1 MINRFLKRTALTSI
15 ATCAAVF
22 TLTAQP
28 VFAADDLRTLVQE
41 VKAQARSEAAH
52 NKERE
57 ARFRSSLNERT
68 KLMSE
73 AQAEVARLTAQRD
86 SLKATFEQN
95 EIELGELEEQ
105 LTRRSGDLGE
115 LFGVFKQIA
124 NDTQSMTYDSLV
136 SIDLPDRQA
145 KIAALSEQKEVPDIE
160 QMEAL
165 WEALLD
171 EIALSG
177 EVTRHTAQV
186 VKPSGDTYESDVV
199 RVGTFNA
206 IAGDKYL
213 RYLPENQ
220 QLVEFARQPKGYV
233 TATAAKLSQAS
244 GEGVTGFALDPSRG
258 VLLGL
263 LVQSPSLIERIE
275 QGKIVG
281 YVIIAVAV
289 IGLLIALFRLF
300 DLSRISAR
308 VKKQRADL
316 EHVDEDNPL
325 GRVLA
330 AYYQNKQFSVD
341 VVSRKLEEV
350 IFKEVAN
357 LRKGLPLL
365 KVLAAIAPLLGLLGT
380 VTGMIGT
387 FQAITLFGTGDPKL
401 MAGGIS
407 QALVTTVLGLVAAIP
422 LLLLHSLLNSRAT
435 ELAKVL
441 GEQATGIV
449 ATQAQTMEAKRV
461 IAQKK
466 RENT

>member
-1 MINRFLKRTALTSI
+1 MKLRYLKALTVTGLISGVLVA
-15 ATCAAVF
+15 ATAMSPAI
-22 TLTAQP
+22 
-28 VFAADDLRTLVQE
+28 AADDLRSLVQE
-41 VKAQARSEAAH
+41 VKASARSEAAH

-57 ARFRSSLNERT
+57 TRFRSSLNERT
-68 KLMSE
+68 QLMSQ
-73 AQAEVARLTAQRD
+73 AQAEVNSLLSQRD

-115 LFGVFKQIA
+115 LFGVYKQIA
-124 NDTQSMTYDSLV
+124 SDTQSMTYDSLV
-136 SIDLPDRQA
+136 SVDLPERQTT
-145 KIAALSEQKEVPDIE
+145 IAELASQKEVPGIE
-160 QMEAL
+160 QMQSL
-165 WEALLD
+165 WEILLE
-171 EIALSG
+171 EIVLSG
-177 EVTRHTAQV
+177 EVTRHSGQV
-186 VKPSGDTYESDVV
+186 IKPSGDAYESDVV

-220 QLVEFARQPKGYV
+220 QLVEFERQPKGYV
-233 TATAAKLSQAS
+233 TSTAAKLSGAS
-244 GEGVTGFALDPSRG
+244 EGDVSGFAIDPSRG

-263 LVQSPSLIERIE
+263 LVQSPSLLERIE

-281 YVIIAVAV
+281 YVILVVAV
-289 IGLLIALFRLF
+289 IGLIIAFIRLF
-300 DLSRISAR
+300 DLAR
-308 VKKQRADL
+308 VGAAVKKQRADL
-316 EHVDEDNPL
+316 DHINENNPL
-325 GRVLA
+325 GRVLGA
-330 AYYQNKQFSVD
+330 FYQNKQFSVD
-341 VVSRKLEEV
+341 VVSRKLDEV

-357 LRKGLPLL
+357 LRKGLPIL

-449 ATQAQTMEAKRV
+449 ATQAQTMEVKKV

-466 RENT
+466 REGS

>member
-1 MINRFLKRTALTSI
+1 MKSISLKSQVFSSVLA
-15 ATCAAVF
+15 CAA
-22 TLTAQP
+22 LISAPSTA
-28 VFAADDLRTLVQE
+28 VFAADDLRSLVQE
-41 VKAQARSEAAH
+41 VKSQARSEAAH

-57 ARFRSSLNERT
+57 TRFRSSLNERSQ
-68 KLMSE
+68 LMSE
-73 AQAEVARLTAQRD
+73 AQAEVTKLTNQRD
-86 SLKATFEQN
+86 SLKATFEAN
-95 EIELGELEEQ
+95 EVELGDLQEQ

-115 LFGVFKQIA
+115 LFGVYKQMA

-136 SIDLPDRQA
+136 SIDLPERQTT
-145 KIAALSEQKEVPDIE
+145 ISALAEQKEVPGID
-160 QMEAL
+160 QMQTL
-165 WEALLD
+165 WESLLD
-171 EIALSG
+171 EIVLSG
-177 EVTRHTAQV
+177 EVTKHTAKV
-186 VKPSGDTYESDVV
+186 IKPSGETYDSEVV

-220 QLVEFARQPKGYV
+220 QLVEFERQPKGYV

-244 GEGVTGFALDPSRG
+244 GDGSTGFAIDPSRG

-263 LVQSPSLIERIE
+263 LVQSPSLMERIE

-281 YVIIAVAV
+281 YVIIAVAI
-289 IGLLIALFRLF
+289 IGLVIALIRLF
-300 DLSRISAR
+300 ELSRVSAR

-316 EHVDEDNPL
+316 EHIDENNPL
-325 GRVLA
+325 GRVLGA
-330 AYYQNKQFSVD
+330 FYQNKQFSVD

-350 IFKEVAN
+350 IFKEVAS

-449 ATQAQTMEAKRV
+449 ATQAQTMEVKRV

-466 RENT
+466 RDNT